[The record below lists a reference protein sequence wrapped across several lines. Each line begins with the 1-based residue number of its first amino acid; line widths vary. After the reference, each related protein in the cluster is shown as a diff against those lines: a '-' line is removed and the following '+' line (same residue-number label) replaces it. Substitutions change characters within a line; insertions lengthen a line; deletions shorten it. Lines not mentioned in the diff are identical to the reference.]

1 MHKMYEFVCRELK
14 ELEDKV
20 DKGLSATDL
29 ENAVKL
35 TELKKNILKIEMLE
49 DKGYSA
55 DEMYVPRHPQYN
67 EYDYSGYGRM
77 RYSRK
82 GRSRAT
88 EDIIEQLEDMK
99 STAPDENT
107 RYEIAQLI
115 RKMKDA

>member
-1 MHKMYEFVCRELK
+1 MHKFYEFACKELK
-14 ELEDKV
+14 ELENKI
-20 DKGLSATDL
+20 DKGLSS
-29 ENAVKL
+29 
-35 TELKKNILKIEMLE
+35 TELEYANKLLEMKKNILKTEMLE

-99 STAPDENT
+99 ATAPDENI

-115 RKMKDA
+115 RKMRDA